1 MFDEPFLLI
10 GHRGAAGLE
19 PENTLRSFQR
29 AVELGV
35 SAVELDV
42 YVVEGTLVVIHD
54 ETVDRTTNG
63 SGPVAAKSL
72 AELRGLDAGEGE
84 TIPTLQE
91 VFDAIPHEIGINIE
105 LKGPGTGAAV
115 LRFMEQTTDDRAV
128 LVSSFHHEELR
139 EIRRHNTVLPLAPL
153 FSRMSRTLF
162 AVAEELD
169 SWSVNVSR
177 QIASRE
183 LIDDAHDLGYR
194 VLVYTVNDAHES
206 ERLKE
211 WGVDGIF
218 TDRPDLLREL
228 P

>member
-1 MFDEPFLLI
+1 MLSGSMGLGTPALVMSLAFSGLMLI
-10 GHRGAAGLE
+10 GWGTTARRRCGAAEWIGVLTVAMVLLV
-19 PENTLRSFQR
+19 PARSFR
-29 AVELGV
+29 
-35 SAVELDV
+35 
-42 YVVEGTLVVIHD
+42 Y
-54 ETVDRTTNG
+54 
-63 SGPVAAKSL
+63 
-72 AELRGLDAGEGE
+72 
-84 TIPTLQE
+84 
-91 VFDAIPHEIGINIE
+91 
-105 LKGPGTGAAV
+105 
-115 LRFMEQTTDDRAV
+115 
-128 LVSSFHHEELR
+128 
-139 EIRRHNTVLPLAPL
+139 VLPLAPL